1 MINLLWIL
9 MTVVASGASFVF
21 FLSRARDGIPASMSW
36 VIAGVPAVSVAVF
49 LQALRVS
56 SVFFG
61 KYLRRMLAPGTSR
74 PRDGE
79 RVALAG
85 RIEPVHPGEVLE
97 SPFTRQPC
105 VAYDYVVGN
114 LGSGVD
120 VTPLAYG
127 DDSLQRIGFALTP
140 SVVRGGG
147 IEARLL
153 AWPDLHGFWPQRYAL
168 LPRDRSQIAQ
178 NAASYFTATPT
189 EEVSILDFRGPF
201 RTAMEAI
208 TRDDGRIKKDIRLR
222 GFRVFPKPITYAEW
236 IVRPGEEITL
246 VGT

>member
-1 MINLLWIL
+1 MINLMWIL

-36 VIAGVPAVSVAVF
+36 VIAGVPPVSVAFF
-49 LQALRVS
+49 LQALGGS

-61 KYLRRMLAPGTSR
+61 KSLRRMLAPGTSR

-97 SPFTRQPC
+97 SPFTRKSC

-120 VTPLAYG
+120 VTPLAHG

-153 AWPDLHGFWPQRYAL
+153 AWPDLQGFWLHKYAV
-168 LPRDRSQIAQ
+168 LPKDHSQIVQ
-178 NAASYFTATPT
+178 NATRYFDVTPT
-189 EEVSILDFRGPF
+189 EEVGILDFQGP
-201 RTAMEAI
+201 
-208 TRDDGRIKKDIRLR
+208 
-222 GFRVFPKPITYAEW
+222 
-236 IVRPGEEITL
+236 
-246 VGT
+246 